1 MPGIRELKKTLAES
15 VREGLLSHAVL
26 LEGEKG
32 TGRKD
37 LAVWLAK
44 AILCKGEEKPC
55 LNCAVCRKIESG
67 NHPDVEI
74 YGGEGGARS
83 FHIES
88 IREIKNSLWLA
99 PNESEQRIYI
109 LLNVENMTA
118 EAQNALLKSLEEP
131 PAHAR
136 FILTCDNSR
145 SLLDTIISRSTV
157 YSLEPSTREEC
168 SAALAEKFPE
178 LSPKE
183 AEILAV
189 AFGGNFGAAA
199 EAFSAGKGDIINLA
213 AKTPDILRRGES
225 YSLAAEL
232 SSLCKARQDLSEYLE
247 RLMNITGRC
256 GIDRAAGKNTPVRV
270 TPIEAVKT
278 SEIIERGKAAVL
290 QNCSLELIESWLCME
305 LSGVFGGNL

>member
-1 MPGIRELKKTLAES
+1 MPGIKELKGTLSAS
-15 VREGLLSHAVL
+15 LREGLLSHAVL
-26 LEGEKG
+26 IEGEKG
-32 TGRKD
+32 TGRKE
-37 LAVWLAK
+37 LAIWLAK
-44 AILCKGEEKPC
+44 AILCRSENRPC
-55 LNCAVCRKIESG
+55 LSCVSCRKIESG

-109 LLNVENMTA
+109 LLNAENMTA

-136 FILTCDNSR
+136 FILTCDNRR

-157 YSLEPSTREEC
+157 YTLEPPTREEC
-168 SAALAEKFPE
+168 ASALMEEFPE
-178 LSPKE
+178 IFEKE
-183 AEILAV
+183 AEIFSI
-189 AFGGNFGAAA
+189 AFGGNFGAARN
-199 EAFSAGKGDIINLA
+199 AFSEGESEIISLA
-213 AKTPDILRRGES
+213 AKTPEILRKGES
-225 YSLAAEL
+225 YTLAAKL
-232 SSLCKARQDLSEYLE
+232 SCLCKTRADLSEYLE

-270 TPIEAVKT
+270 TPIEAVKI
-278 SEIIERGKAAVL
+278 SEIIERGKTAIL

>member
-1 MPGIRELKKTLAES
+1 MPGMNELRKTLSAAL
-15 VREGLLSHAVL
+15 REGLLSHAVL
-26 LEGEKG
+26 IEGERG
-32 TGRKD
+32 TGRKE
-37 LAVWLAK
+37 LALWLAK
-44 AILCKGEEKPC
+44 ALLCRGEDRPC
-55 LNCAVCRKIESG
+55 GKCSVCKKIENG

-99 PNESEQRIYI
+99 PNESEQRVYI
-109 LLNVENMTA
+109 LLNAENMTA

-136 FILTCDNSR
+136 FILTCDNRR

-157 YSLEPSTREEC
+157 YTLEPPTREEC
-168 SAALAEKFPE
+168 AVELKKKFPE
-178 LSPKE
+178 LSEKE
-183 AEILAV
+183 AELFAIAY
-189 AFGGNFGAAA
+189 GGNFGAASAAAA
-199 EAFSAGKGDIINLA
+199 EGKGEIVSLA
-213 AKTPDILRRGES
+213 ARTPELLKKGDQ
-225 YSLAAEL
+225 YTLAAEL
-232 SSLCKARQDLSEYLE
+232 AALCKSRADLSEYLE
-247 RLMNITGRC
+247 RLLNITGRC

-278 SEIIERGKAAVL
+278 SEIIERGKEAAL

-305 LSGVFGGNL
+305 LGRVFGGNL

>member
-1 MPGIRELKKTLAES
+1 MPGIKELRKTLSAAL
-15 VREGLLSHAVL
+15 REGLLSHAVL
-26 LEGEKG
+26 IEGEKG
-32 TGRKD
+32 TGRKE

-44 AILCKGEEKPC
+44 AILCRSENSPC
-55 LNCAVCRKIESG
+55 ENCSVCRKIENG

-74 YGGEGGARS
+74 YGAAGGARS

-99 PNESEQRIYI
+99 PNESEQRVYI

-136 FILTCDNSR
+136 FILTCDNRR

-157 YSLEPSTREEC
+157 YTLEPPTREEC
-168 SAALAEKFPE
+168 SAALREKFPE
-178 LSPKE
+178 LSEKE
-183 AEILAV
+183 AQLFAIAY
-189 AFGGNFGAAA
+189 GGNFGAAA
-199 EAFSAGKGDIINLA
+199 SGVSDGRGDMILLA
-213 AKTPDILRRGES
+213 AKTPDILKKGES
-225 YSLAAEL
+225 YTLAAEL
-232 SSLCKARQDLSEYLE
+232 SALCKTRADLSEYLE
-247 RLMNITGRC
+247 RLLNITGRC

-278 SEIIERGKAAVL
+278 SEIIERAKEAVL
-290 QNCSLELIESWLCME
+290 QNCSVELIGSWLCME